1 MFAPRERGRFGDNE
15 ASDERRDSR
24 RVSGASNLTDLRVWL
39 MLDNPDKKAIA
50 VCDPAKPGKAPW
62 VWLPRSQIEYVQVEP
77 GLVEVTLPEWLA
89 KDKGLL

>member
-1 MFAPRERGRFGDNE
+1 
-15 ASDERRDSR
+15 
-24 RVSGASNLTDLRVWL
+24 